1 MCRWLCACVCDIP
14 AQCLMSARTQLRG
27 YARQCR
33 GQIKQ
38 HNHTLHAS
46 KQAHANAVHVYSP
59 SHTTPNADSALV
71 VLPFP
76 YRTSCEGLSLPYSL
90 CVQVLGGAE
99 ETSLHLK
106 NVIISSGF
114 HCLITHLLS
123 SALDRGPQN
132 TVCVQPVQITPG

>member
-1 MCRWLCACVCDIP
+1 MHVHVCDIP

-27 YARQCR
+27 YTRQCR
-33 GQIKQ
+33 GQITQ
-38 HNHTLHAS
+38 HNHTLHTS

-76 YRTSCEGLSLPYSL
+76 YRTSCEGISLPYSL

-99 ETSLHLK
+99 ETSHHLK
-106 NVIISSGF
+106 N
-114 HCLITHLLS
+114 L
-123 SALDRGPQN
+123 
-132 TVCVQPVQITPG
+132 